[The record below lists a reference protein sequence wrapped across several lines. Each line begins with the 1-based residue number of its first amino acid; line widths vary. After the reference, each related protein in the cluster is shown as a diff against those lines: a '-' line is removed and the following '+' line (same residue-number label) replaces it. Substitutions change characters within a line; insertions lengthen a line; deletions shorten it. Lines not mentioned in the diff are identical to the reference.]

1 MQKLANGK
9 ACQLTITILV
19 APSGFKECLSVK
31 DVTDAIAKGIARVL
45 PDAVVLRAPLVDGGE
60 GTTESLVDATGGQIH
75 RRRVTGPTGAPIE
88 SRFGILGGDGPR
100 TAIVEMAAAAGL
112 SLVPKDSRDPS
123 KTTSY
128 GVGEL
133 IAAALELDVERILIG
148 CGDSGVND
156 GGAGMVQ
163 ALGAR
168 LLDADGNELPFGG
181 REVVRLAK
189 IDVGTLHPKLRSV
202 EIDAA
207 VNWHNVLLGKRGV
220 ARVFGPQKGAAPAQV
235 IALEAGLE
243 AMASR
248 ILADLGVDVAHG
260 PGTGASGGLGAAI
273 AGILR
278 GRLHSRYDILM
289 RYLNFEEQLA
299 TADLV
304 VTAEGMLDGQTPY
317 GKIPAEVARRARA
330 SGIPTIVLAGAIGK
344 GFEANFRVGVDAIAS
359 AVTHPCTL
367 EEAMRDAYGQL
378 MRAAEDAT
386 RMVRVGIALGGRQST
401 RRRRS
406 AAMIRNTPI
415 ADPQTGAWRLHY

>member
-1 MQKLANGK
+1 M
-9 ACQLTITILV
+9 

-31 DVTDAIAKGIARVL
+31 DVTDAIAEGIARAL

-60 GTTESLVDATGGQIH
+60 GTTEILVDATGGQI
-75 RRRVTGPTGAPIE
+75 RRCRVTGPTGAPID
-88 SRFGILGGDGPR
+88 SRFGILGGSGPR

-112 SLVPKDSRDPS
+112 SLVPKDMRDPG

-133 IAAALELDVERILIG
+133 IAAALELDIDRILIG

-156 GGAGMVQ
+156 AGAGMVQ

-168 LLDADGNELPFGG
+168 LLDADGNELPRGG
-181 REVVRLAK
+181 RELVRLAK
-189 IDVGTLHPKLRSV
+189 IDAGNLHPKLRSV

-220 ARVFGPQKGAAPAQV
+220 ARVFGPQKGATPAQV
-235 IALEAGLE
+235 VELEAGLE
-243 AMASR
+243 TMASR
-248 ILADLGVDVAHG
+248 ILADVGVDVAHG

-273 AGILR
+273 AGILG

-299 TADLV
+299 AADLV
-304 VTAEGMLDGQTPY
+304 VTAEGTLDGQTPY

-330 SGIPTIVLAGAIGK
+330 KGIPTIVLAGAIGQ
-344 GFEANFRVGVDAIAS
+344 GFEANFHAGVDAVAS
-359 AVTHPCTL
+359 IVTRPCTL
-367 EEAMRDAYGQL
+367 EEAMQDAYRRL
-378 MRAAEDAT
+378 VRAAEDAM
-386 RMVRVGIALGGRQST
+386 RMIRVGIVLGGRQSA
-401 RRRRS
+401 RRRRK
-406 AAMIRNTPI
+406 IRTIGNTPI
-415 ADPQTGAWRLHY
+415 AGRQKCASRLHY

>member
-1 MQKLANGK
+1 M
-9 ACQLTITILV
+9 TITVLV

-31 DVTDAIAKGIARVL
+31 EVTDAIAKGIARVL

-60 GTTESLVDATGGQIH
+60 ETTEVLVDATGGQIH
-75 RRRVTGPTGAPIE
+75 RCRVTGPTGAPID
-88 SRFGILGGDGPR
+88 SRFGILGGSGPR

-112 SLVPKDSRDPS
+112 SLVPKDMRDPG

-133 IAAALELDVERILIG
+133 IAAALNLDVERILIG

-156 GGAGMVQ
+156 AGAGMVQ

-168 LLDADGNELPFGG
+168 LLDADGNELPFGC
-181 REVVRLAK
+181 RELVRLAK
-189 IDVGTLHPKLRSV
+189 IDVGNLHPKLRSV
-202 EIDAA
+202 EVDAA

-220 ARVFGPQKGAAPAQV
+220 ARVFAPQKGAAPAQV

-243 AMASR
+243 TMASR
-248 ILADLGVDVAHG
+248 ILTDLGADVARG

-273 AGILR
+273 AGILN

-289 RYLNFEEQLA
+289 RYLNFEEQLTA
-299 TADLV
+299 ADLV
-304 VTAEGMLDGQTPY
+304 VTAEGTLDGQTPY

-330 SGIPTIVLAGAIGK
+330 KGIPTIVLAGAIGE
-344 GFEANFRVGVDAIAS
+344 GFEANFRAGVDAIAS
-359 AVTHPCTL
+359 TVTRPCSL
-367 EEAMRDAYGQL
+367 AEAMGQAYSHL

-386 RMVRVGIALGGRQST
+386 RMIRVGIVLDGRRNAKRRRQTGTIGSAPIAGRQKC
-401 RRRRS
+401 
-406 AAMIRNTPI
+406 AP
-415 ADPQTGAWRLHY
+415 RLNY